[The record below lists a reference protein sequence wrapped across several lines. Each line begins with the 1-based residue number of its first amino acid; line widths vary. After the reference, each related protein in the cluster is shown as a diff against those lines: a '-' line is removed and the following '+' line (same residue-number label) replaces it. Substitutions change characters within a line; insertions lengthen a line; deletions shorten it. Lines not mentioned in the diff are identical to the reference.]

1 MRKTIGRRHLVKS
14 DDCDKHS
21 GDQMIVMNT
30 VVMMMMMIVLNEM
43 RVHLLAH

>member
-1 MRKTIGRRHLVKS
+1 MRKTIGRRHLLLS

-30 VVMMMMMIVLNEM
+30 VNDDDDDDDYP
-43 RVHLLAH
+43 

>member
-21 GDQMIVMNT
+21 DDDDDDDDGP
-30 VVMMMMMIVLNEM
+30 
-43 RVHLLAH
+43 